1 MRIKNFLSICIFMI
15 ITVALVSFTS
25 AQEGILIAYGD
36 HIELVCGDDGLIS
49 VTHTVLETANITKNI
64 TSTSIYSIKGT
75 LVGEI
80 RNESDPEIRELRIR
94 GESDNGV
101 TIITANFS
109 VTLAPLKFVK
119 LKLFY
124 KLSDMLKNENGTWH
138 LRYTFNTDAVSPPE
152 IVVKVPK
159 PSQFNKLIVENTV
172 PSPNVFIEESHYY
185 SLVYKTPLFKFG
197 NTSTTSID
205 ISYRN
210 ELDHDAIKWW
220 VLLQIFG
227 WIIAFPLGFFA
238 ERIWKLR
245 LSQTKKNFAFEVFR
259 DKEGKFRFKLKAA
272 NGEIIATSE
281 GYETKRECFRGIE
294 LVRVNVAN
302 ATTRDIIH

>member
-1 MRIKNFLSICIFMI
+1 MTL
-15 ITVALVSFTS
+15 ALIRSTS

-36 HIELVCGDDGLIS
+36 HIELVCEDSGLIS
-49 VTHTVLETANITKNI
+49 VTHTVLETANITQNV
-64 TSTSIYSIKGT
+64 TSASTYSIKGT
-75 LVGEI
+75 LAGIVRSEY
-80 RNESDPEIRELRIR
+80 DPEIREPDILYKS
-94 GESDNGV
+94 ENGIT
-101 TIITANFS
+101 TIIVNFS

-138 LRYTFNTDAVSPPE
+138 LRYTFNTDATSPPE

-197 NTSTTSID
+197 NTSATSVD
-205 ISYRN
+205 ISYRS
-210 ELDHDAIKWW
+210 EFDFDAIKWW
-220 VLLQIFG
+220 VLLQILG
-227 WIIAFPLGFFA
+227 WAIAFPLGFFV
-238 ERIWKLR
+238 ERIWRFR
-245 LSQTKKNFAFEVFR
+245 LSQTKKNSTFEVLR
-259 DKEGKFRFKLKAA
+259 DKEGKFRFRLKAA

-281 GYETKRECFRGIE
+281 GYEAKRECFRGIE
-294 LVRVNVAN
+294 SVRVNVAK
-302 ATTRDIIH
+302 ATTKDITRTS